1 MCGCQFSVLSHSL
14 ILSKA
19 DGTCRSCIMV
29 DILENKEEMTQDNN
43 DMSKVTEE
51 LIAEVLVTLYGGTRL
66 LLGSLCVMGKFET
79 L

>member
-1 MCGCQFSVLSHSL
+1 MRSL

-29 DILENKEEMTQDNN
+29 DILENKDEMTQDNN

-66 LLGSLCVMGKFET
+66 SLASLYVTVEFGT